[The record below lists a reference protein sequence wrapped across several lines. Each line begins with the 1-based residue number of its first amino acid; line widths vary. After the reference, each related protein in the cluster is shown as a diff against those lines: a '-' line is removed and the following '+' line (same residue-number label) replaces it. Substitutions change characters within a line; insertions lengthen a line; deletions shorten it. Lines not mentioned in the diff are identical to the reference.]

1 MKKGEEKKEDEEKK
15 MKREKIHDIPGFHD
29 LCRGRHGIQTRP
41 RAVSRESEV
50 ELTEGEARVARKK
63 QTLSEFVG
71 GTH

>member
-1 MKKGEEKKEDEEKK
+1 MILIEN
-15 MKREKIHDIPGFHD
+15 

-41 RAVSRESEV
+41 RAFSRESEV